1 MSGAI
6 DNPLVG
12 LLLEIKD
19 EIDAAAKERA
29 RVQAVLD
36 RSRIAEL
43 DRAFAS
49 LRKAEDFERDSGLY
63 YRERLQE
70 FAGWRRRVFWLAG
83 MGAALS
89 ALLGAFL
96 LFWVLMAFG
105 AASPGLCAA
114 LGGMHGEDERGS
126 ACVFWGQ

>member
-1 MSGAI
+1 MSGGT

-29 RVQAVLD
+29 HVQAVLD

-49 LRKAEDFERDSGLY
+49 LRKAEDFERDSRLY
-63 YRERLQE
+63 YGERLQE
-70 FAGWRRRVFWLAG
+70 FEGWRRRVFWLAG
-83 MGAALS
+83 VGAALG
-89 ALLGAFL
+89 ALLGGLL
-96 LFWVLMAFG
+96 LFWALMAFG
-105 AASPGLCAA
+105 AASPGICGA
-114 LGGMHGEDERGS
+114 LGGQHGEDQRGS
-126 ACVFWGQ
+126 VCAYWSR